1 MELELL
7 QELQK
12 IKPIS
17 QSFTN
22 WDEWDAQIIAD
33 YKAGKLD
40 ALIDEAVQNELDGLT
55 EEL

>member
-40 ALIDEAVQNELDGLT
+40 SLIDEAVQDELDGLT